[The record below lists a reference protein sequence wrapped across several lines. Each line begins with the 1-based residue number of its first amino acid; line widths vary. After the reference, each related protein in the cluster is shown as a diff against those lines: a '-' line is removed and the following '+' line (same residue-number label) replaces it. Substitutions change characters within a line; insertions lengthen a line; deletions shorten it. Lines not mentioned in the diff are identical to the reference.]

1 MASPITSSVGLGSG
15 LDIGAMVKALVGA
28 DTAAKQAQITRQTS
42 NNSAMISGIGSL
54 RSAITAFQDA
64 MKKLND
70 SNVPSFNAF
79 AAKSANESVVK
90 VTSSNSAVAGS
101 FDIVVNQLATA
112 SKVAS
117 ARQAGGA
124 STPITAGQMVISQGT
139 SGKTY
144 KVDIADG
151 ATLQSVRDQIN
162 KELGASGI
170 TANIINEDGGG
181 SRLVLSSTTTGAD
194 TDLSV
199 SGIPELVINGGTKM
213 SGDGAGFITAKAQDA
228 VLTIDGL
235 TVSSA
240 SNKVEGAISGLT
252 LELTGVSAK
261 DAGGNASPTALTVT
275 ADNEGLKKSV
285 QSFVDAYNTLQ
296 KAISGLTAPTK
307 NSDGT
312 VASLGPL
319 TNDPTT
325 RSLLS
330 DMRKVLAEVGAGDK
344 LTTLGQLGVNTM
356 QDGTLE
362 FNSAKFAAAMDDKK
376 LGAEVQ
382 ELFTGT
388 NGIFER
394 MNKAIDPYN
403 ATDGS
408 LATRKAN
415 LDKAAKNLSDQQ
427 AALDRRT
434 ESLTESLTKKF
445 VALDTALGKM
455 KAQADQITSIFEA
468 INAQAKKS

>member
-1 MASPITSSVGLGSG
+1 MASPIASSTGLGSG
-15 LDIGAMVKALVGA
+15 LDIGSIVKVLVQS

-54 RSAITAFQDA
+54 RSALTAFQTA
-64 MKKLND
+64 MTKLND
-70 SNVPSFNAF
+70 KTAPSFNAY
-79 AAKSANESVVK
+79 AATSANDKVVK
-90 VTSSNSAVAGS
+90 VTSGNTAVAGS
-101 FDIVVNQLATA
+101 YDIQVAKLATG

-117 ARQAGGA
+117 QAFVEGA
-124 STPITAGQMVISQGT
+124 SKAIAAGTLTIEQGDPADGGTAYTIEVG
-139 SGKTY
+139 
-144 KVDIADG
+144 AG

-162 KELGASGI
+162 KEMSANGI
-170 TANIINEDGGG
+170 SANIITGEDGA
-181 SRLVLSSTTTGAD
+181 RLVLTSSKTGAGN
-194 TDLSV
+194 DLSLKGDV
-199 SGIPELVINGGTKM
+199 DQTELNIVGTQKM
-213 SGDGAGFITAKAQDA
+213 VGTGAGYITDIAQDA
-228 VLTIDGL
+228 ELTIDGL
-235 TVSSA
+235 KITSA
-240 SNKVEGAISGLT
+240 TNTISDSISGLS
-252 LELTGVSAK
+252 LELISESAAATK
-261 DAGGNASPTALTVT
+261 VTV
-275 ADNEGLKKSV
+275 AANNDGLKTSI

-296 KAISGLTAPTK
+296 KAITSLTSTSRDDDD
-307 NSDGT
+307 NL
-312 VASLGPL
+312 VLGPL

-325 RSLLS
+325 RSLLG
-330 DMRKVLAEVGAGDK
+330 DIRKVLSEVGAGDQ
-344 LTTLGQLGVNTM
+344 LTTLSQLGINT
-356 QDGTLE
+356 QKDGTLE
-362 FNSAKFAAAMDDKK
+362 FNSTKFAAAMNDKK

-408 LATRKAN
+408 LASRNSALSN
-415 LDKAAKNLSDQQ
+415 VAKNLSEQQ

-434 ESLTESLTKKF
+434 DSLTESLTKKY

>member
-28 DTAAKQAQITRQTS
+28 DTAAKQAQINRQTS
-42 NNSAMISGIGSL
+42 NNTAMISGIGAL
-54 RSAITAFQDA
+54 RSALTAYQDA
-64 MKKLND
+64 MKALNNKD
-70 SNVPSFNAF
+70 APSFNAYT
-79 AAKSANESVVK
+79 AKSANESVVK
-90 VTSSNSAVAGS
+90 VISSNTAVAGS
-101 FDIVVNQLATA
+101 YDIVVDKLATS

-117 ARQAGGA
+117 QQFAGGA
-124 STPITAGQMVISQGT
+124 TSAISAGKLTISQG
-139 SGKTY
+139 GKTY
-144 KVDIADG
+144 NLDVASG

-162 KELGASGI
+162 KEMGANGI
-170 TANIINEDGGG
+170 SANIVNEVGG
-181 SRLVLSSTTTGAD
+181 SRLVLSSTTTGAN
-194 TDLSV
+194 TDISV
-199 SGIPELVINGGTKM
+199 TGIAELAIDGTTQM
-213 SGDGAGFITAKAQDA
+213 SGTGAGFISAKAQDA
-228 VLTIDGL
+228 ELTIDGL
-235 TVSSA
+235 KVKSA
-240 SNKVEGAISGLT
+240 SNKLDSAISGMT

-261 DAGGNASPTALTVT
+261 ASGTTSGTPTAVTVA
-275 ADNEGLKKSV
+275 ADNDGLKKSV

-296 KAISGLTAPTK
+296 NAIKSLTSTSRDADDK
-307 NSDGT
+307 L
-312 VASLGPL
+312 VLGPL

-325 RSLLS
+325 RSLLG
-330 DMRKVLAEVGAGDK
+330 DIRKVLTEVGAGDK
-344 LTTLGQLGVNTM
+344 LTTLSQLGINT
-356 QDGTLE
+356 QKDGTLE
-362 FNSAKFAAAMDDKK
+362 FNASKFTAAMNDKK
-376 LGAEVQ
+376 LGPEIQ

-388 NGIFER
+388 DGIFER

-408 LATRKAN
+408 LATRKSN

-434 ESLTESLTKKF
+434 ESLTESLTKKY

>member
-15 LDIGAMVKALVGA
+15 LDIGSMVKALVGA

-42 NNSAMISGIGSL
+42 NNSAMISGIGAL
-54 RSAITAFQDA
+54 RSALTAFQDA

-70 SNVPSFNAF
+70 RNAPSFNAY
-79 AAKSANESVVK
+79 AAKSANEAVVK
-90 VTSSNSAVAGS
+90 VTSSNTAVAGS
-101 FDIVVNQLATA
+101 YDIVVKQMATS

-117 ARQAGGA
+117 QQFAGGA
-124 STPITAGQMVISQGT
+124 TSAISEGTLTISQG
-139 SGKTY
+139 GKTY
-144 KVDIADG
+144 DLNVAAG

-162 KELGASGI
+162 KEMGVNGI
-170 TANIINEDGGG
+170 SANIINEEGG
-181 SRLVLSSTTTGAD
+181 SRLVLSSATTGAN
-194 TDLSV
+194 TDISL
-199 SGIPELVINGGTKM
+199 SGIPELQIDGTTQL
-213 SGDGAGFITAKAQDA
+213 SGSGAGYITAKAQDA
-228 VLTIDGL
+228 ELTIDGL
-235 TVSSA
+235 TIKSA
-240 SNKVEGAISGLT
+240 SNTVSNAISGMT

-261 DAGGNASPTALTVT
+261 AGDGTATPTALTVA

-285 QSFVDAYNTLQ
+285 QGFVDAYNTLQ
-296 KAISGLTAPTK
+296 KAITSLTSTSRDENDK
-307 NSDGT
+307 L
-312 VASLGPL
+312 VLGPL

-325 RSLLS
+325 RSLLG
-330 DMRKVLAEVGAGDK
+330 DIRKVLSEVGAGDR
-344 LTTLGQLGVNTM
+344 LTTLSQLGINT
-356 QDGTLE
+356 QKDGTLE
-362 FNSAKFAAAMDDKK
+362 FNSVKFTAAMDEKK
-376 LGAEVQ
+376 LGPEVQ

-415 LDKAAKNLSDQQ
+415 LDKAAKNLADQQ

-434 ESLTESLTKKF
+434 ESLTESLTKKY
-445 VALDTALGKM
+445 VALDAALGKM
-455 KAQADQITSIFEA
+455 KAQAEQITSIFEA

>member
-70 SNVPSFNAF
+70 SNAPSFNAF

-362 FNSAKFAAAMDDKK
+362 FNSVKFAAAMDDKK

>member
-28 DTAAKQAQITRQTS
+28 DTAAKQAQINRQTS
-42 NNSAMISGIGSL
+42 NNTAMISGIGAL
-54 RSAITAFQDA
+54 RSALTAYQDA
-64 MKKLND
+64 MKALNNKD
-70 SNVPSFNAF
+70 APSFNAYT
-79 AAKSANESVVK
+79 AKSANESVVK
-90 VTSSNSAVAGS
+90 VISSNTAVAGS
-101 FDIVVNQLATA
+101 YDIVVDKLATS

-117 ARQAGGA
+117 QQFAGGA
-124 STPITAGQMVISQGT
+124 TSAISAGKLTISQG
-139 SGKTY
+139 GKTY
-144 KVDIADG
+144 DLDVASG

-162 KELGASGI
+162 KDMSASGI
-170 TANIINEDGGG
+170 SANIINEVGG
-181 SRLVLSSTTTGAD
+181 SRLVLSSTTTGAN
-194 TDLSV
+194 TDISV
-199 SGIPELVINGGTKM
+199 TGIAELAIDGTTQM
-213 SGDGAGFITAKAQDA
+213 SGTGAGFISAKAQDA
-228 VLTIDGL
+228 ELTIDGL
-235 TVSSA
+235 KVKSA
-240 SNKVEGAISGLT
+240 SNKLDSAISGMT

-261 DAGGNASPTALTVT
+261 ASDATSGTPTAVTVA
-275 ADNEGLKKSV
+275 ADNDGLKKSV

-296 KAISGLTAPTK
+296 NAIKSLTSTSRDADDK
-307 NSDGT
+307 L
-312 VASLGPL
+312 VLGPL

-325 RSLLS
+325 RSLLG
-330 DMRKVLAEVGAGDK
+330 DIRKVLTEVGAGDK
-344 LTTLGQLGVNTM
+344 LTTLSQLGINT
-356 QDGTLE
+356 QKDGTLE
-362 FNSAKFAAAMDDKK
+362 FNASKFTAAMNDKK
-376 LGAEVQ
+376 LGPEIQ

-388 NGIFER
+388 DGIFER

-408 LATRKAN
+408 LATRKSN

-434 ESLTESLTKKF
+434 ESLTESLTKKY

>member
-15 LDIGAMVKALVGA
+15 LDIGSMVKALVGA

-42 NNSAMISGIGSL
+42 NNSAMISGIGAL
-54 RSAITAFQDA
+54 RSALTAFQDA

-70 SNVPSFNAF
+70 RNAPSFNAY
-79 AAKSANESVVK
+79 AAKSANEAVVK
-90 VTSSNSAVAGS
+90 VTSSNTAVAGS
-101 FDIVVNQLATA
+101 YDIVVKQMATS

-117 ARQAGGA
+117 QQFAGGA
-124 STPITAGQMVISQGT
+124 TSAISEGTLTISQG
-139 SGKTY
+139 GKTY
-144 KVDIADG
+144 DLNVAAG

-162 KELGASGI
+162 KEMGI
-170 TANIINEDGGG
+170 NGISANIINEEGG
-181 SRLVLSSTTTGAD
+181 SRLVLSSTTTGAN
-194 TDLSV
+194 TDISL
-199 SGIPELVINGGTKM
+199 SGIPELQIDGTTQL
-213 SGDGAGFITAKAQDA
+213 SGSGAGYITAKAQDA
-228 VLTIDGL
+228 ELTIDGL
-235 TVSSA
+235 TIKSA
-240 SNKVEGAISGLT
+240 SNTVSNAISGMT

-261 DAGGNASPTALTVT
+261 ASDGTATPTALTVS

-285 QSFVDAYNTLQ
+285 QGFVDAYNTLQ
-296 KAISGLTAPTK
+296 KAITSLTSTSRDENDK
-307 NSDGT
+307 L
-312 VASLGPL
+312 VLGPL

-325 RSLLS
+325 RSLLG
-330 DMRKVLAEVGAGDK
+330 DIRKVLSEVGAGDR
-344 LTTLGQLGVNTM
+344 LTTLSQLGINT
-356 QDGTLE
+356 QKDGTLE
-362 FNSAKFAAAMDDKK
+362 FNSVKFTAAMDEKK
-376 LGAEVQ
+376 LGPEVQ

-415 LDKAAKNLSDQQ
+415 LDKAAKNLADQQ

-434 ESLTESLTKKF
+434 ESLTESLTKKY
-445 VALDTALGKM
+445 VALDAALGKM
-455 KAQADQITSIFEA
+455 KAQAEQITSIFEA

>member
-28 DTAAKQAQITRQTS
+28 DTAAKQAQIKRQTS

-54 RSAITAFQDA
+54 RSALTAFQDA

-70 SNVPSFNAF
+70 KTAPSFKAF
-79 AAKSANESVVK
+79 AATSANEAIVK
-90 VTSSNSAVAGS
+90 VSSSNTAVAGNY
-101 FDIVVNQLATA
+101 DIKVDQLATS

-117 ARQAGGA
+117 ERFIEGP
-124 STPITAGQMVISQGT
+124 SKSITAGDLTITQGT
-139 SGKTY
+139 NTY
-144 KVDIADG
+144 TVKIGAG

-162 KELGASGI
+162 KEMSVNGI
-170 TANIINEDGGG
+170 SANIVNEAGG
-181 SRLVLSSTTTGAD
+181 SRLVLSSTTTGSN
-194 TDLSV
+194 TDISLTN
-199 SGIPELVINGGTKM
+199 IPELEIDGKTQLSGTG
-213 SGDGAGFITAKAQDA
+213 SGFITAKAQDA

-235 TVSSA
+235 TVKSA
-240 SNKVEGAISGLT
+240 TNTVSNAISGMT
-252 LELTGVSAK
+252 LELTGVTPKPDGAATK
-261 DAGGNASPTALTVT
+261 VTVA

-296 KAISGLTAPTK
+296 KAVTSLTTTSRDS
-307 NSDGT
+307 NDNL
-312 VASLGPL
+312 VLGPL

-325 RSLLS
+325 RSLLG
-330 DMRKVLAEVGAGDK
+330 DIRKVLSETGAGDK
-344 LTTLGQLGVNTM
+344 LTTLGQLGINT
-356 QDGTLE
+356 QKDGTLE
-362 FNSAKFAAAMDDKK
+362 FNGTKFTAAMNDKK
-376 LGAEVQ
+376 LGTEVQ

-388 NGIFER
+388 NGVFER
-394 MNKAIDPYN
+394 MNKAIEPYN
-403 ATDGS
+403 KTDGS

-415 LDKAAKNLSDQQ
+415 LDKAAKSLADQQ

-434 ESLTESLTKKF
+434 ESLTESLTKKY